1 MSDQLRKEKIT
12 EAYREAVTD
21 FKTDSGIPVKELY
34 TQDDLAGINVHE
46 DIGLPGEYPFTRG
59 HHPKMYRGKL
69 WNIRN
74 ITGLSTPKAYNERLR
89 YLIGQGMTAIECEL
103 DNPTFYGLEPDQ
115 PAADGHLGVCGTCLH
130 SLKDVEEMLE
140 GLPLDALSFSSA
152 PAVPDVSQAYIL
164 TAMKHGCDINKL
176 RGLALIPHF
185 YLFNTC
191 VPDQEYITFLNGRTS
206 TIFRWSNDFLEYI
219 CRNLSKWNG
228 WYSSGYDIREAFCD
242 AVQEI
247 AYSIAI
253 RNETIREMVRRG
265 IDVNVAAQKLMPVLS
280 VSQDFFEE
288 VAKFRAA
295 RKIWA
300 ATLKR
305 DFGVTDQNAL
315 CLRFHA
321 NIAGSSFTRQQPLVN
336 LMRGTLG
343 CLAGVL
349 GGAMGIQVPSYD
361 EAWATPSEDAA
372 TLAVRTQ
379 QIIRYESG
387 VPRVADPMAGSYYV
401 EWLTN
406 EMAQKI
412 EAEVDK
418 IEKMGGWLEAMRTG
432 WVKRELEKSQI
443 ALQGKIESGEK
454 PVIGVNRFII
464 PPEEDF
470 KPKRY
475 APDVS
480 KEVEPYLAEYVEWRD
495 KKRDKEK
502 VKRALEK
509 LYNIAGKTNDSLVP
523 CVFEALEADV
533 TFAEI
538 RGVLRMVDGLEYDWA
553 GERKD
558 PF

>member
-1 MSDQLRKEKIT
+1 MVSSKEIT
-12 EAYREAVTD
+12 DMYREKSTEDTTA
-21 FKTDSGIPVKELY
+21 SGIPVKEVY
-34 TQDDLAGINVHE
+34 TPE
-46 DIGLPGEYPFTRG
+46 DIAHINTEKDVGLPGQYPFVRG
-59 HHPKMYRGKL
+59 HHPLMYRGKL

-89 YLIGQGMTAIECEL
+89 YLIEQGMTAIECEL

-115 PAADGHLGVCGTCLH
+115 EAADGHLGVCGTCLH
-130 SLKDVEEMLE
+130 SLKDVEEMLK
-140 GLPLDALSFSSA
+140 GLPLEALSFSSA
-152 PAVPDVSQAYIL
+152 PATPDLSQAYVL
-164 TAMKHGCDINKL
+164 TAMKHGFDIGKL

-191 VPDQEYITFLNGRTS
+191 VPDQEHITFVHGRTS
-206 TIFRWSNDFLEYI
+206 TIFRWSNDFLEYA
-219 CRNLSKWNG
+219 CRNLFKWNG
-228 WYSSGYDIREAFCD
+228 WYSSGYDLREAFCD

-253 RNETIREMVRRG
+253 RNDTLREMIKRG
-265 IDVNVAAQKLMPVLS
+265 IDANVAAPKFMPVLS
-280 VSQDFFEE
+280 VEQDFFEE
-288 VAKFRAA
+288 IAKFRAA
-295 RKIWA
+295 RKVWA
-300 ATLKR
+300 ETLQR
-305 DFGVTDQNAL
+305 DFGITDPNAL

-336 LMRGTLG
+336 LMRGSLS

-349 GGAMGIQVPSYD
+349 GGALGIQVPSYD

-379 QIIRYESG
+379 QIVRYESG
-387 VPRVADPMAGSYYV
+387 VPRVVDPLAGSYYV
-401 EWLTN
+401 ESLTH
-406 EMAQKI
+406 EMAQRI

-418 IEKMGGWLEAMRTG
+418 IEKLGGWLEAMRTG
-432 WVKRELEKSQI
+432 WVKNELEKSQI
-443 ALQGKIESGEK
+443 ARQGKIESGER
-454 PVIGVNRFII
+454 PVIGVNRFTI

-475 APDVS
+475 TPDTS
-480 KEVEPYLAEYVEWRD
+480 KDVDPYLAEYLEWRD
-495 KKRDKEK
+495 TKRDREK
-502 VKRALEK
+502 VKRTLGNLHTTAEK
-509 LYNIAGKTNDSLVP
+509 TKDNLVP
-523 CVFEALEADV
+523 SVFEALEADA

-553 GERKD
+553 GEREY